1 MLAPKSLHLIS
12 VEVELMTKQSVTWET
27 VLLPS
32 KTVVEVL
39 SVSKLVPVMVMSV
52 CKTGFTVVGL
62 IEEIVGGLA
71 KMLKVVEE
79 EPLCPL
85 RETSRVAAELTA
97 ALVQVSEV
105 AVTALAVQTAEP
117 ILMVI
122 PLVVA
127 VATEAG
133 NPVPVTVKTVP
144 PLGLTSVGEMLVIVK
159 GTTIAETLDP
169 VVA

>member
-1 MLAPKSLHLIS
+1 MLAPKSWHLIS
-12 VEVELMTKQSVTWET
+12 VEVELITKQSVTWET

-62 IEEIVGGLA
+62 IELIVGGLA
-71 KMLKVVEE
+71 KMLKVVED
-79 EPLCPL
+79 PLCPL

-97 ALVQVSEV
+97 ALVQVIEV
-105 AVTALAVQTAEP
+105 AVTELAVQTAEP